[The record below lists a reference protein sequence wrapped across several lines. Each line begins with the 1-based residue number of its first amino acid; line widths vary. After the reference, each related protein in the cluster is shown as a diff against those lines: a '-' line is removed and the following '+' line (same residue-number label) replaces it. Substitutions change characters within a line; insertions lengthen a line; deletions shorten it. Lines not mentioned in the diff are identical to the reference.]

1 MASVIHSRRVAA
13 TLIPSASLRS
23 SKDDVDRT
31 NIPHL
36 TDISSLFFIR
46 PPPPCPATESKRLTT
61 FTSSLFALQPY
72 GQLTLMSLFTVFQ
85 CRLHLPGHKK
95 RAVSNSF
102 LIYWQVR
109 VLDRREIGRVFRIP
123 HNLFKSGKN
132 RKQNKKWWA
141 QENGKGCNSWGRTA
155 VTKENNADGRIPL
168 PSGMCGFKSS
178 PSISVFSATSPFV
191 GASPCS
197 DAYTVSPGKI
207 HMNRAAIAVVTV
219 HPLFGWTRCAVAV

>member
-1 MASVIHSRRVAA
+1 MTSIGPTFPIWLIFPPFFLSGHHHLVRR
-13 TLIPSASLRS
+13 PSLKDSL
-23 SKDDVDRT
+23 
-31 NIPHL
+31 HL
-36 TDISSLFFIR
+36 RLRYLPFSPMDSSLWCHYLR
-46 PPPPCPATESKRLTT
+46 C
-61 FTSSLFALQPY
+61 SSVA
-72 GQLTLMSLFTVFQ
+72 SI
-85 CRLHLPGHKK
+85 CRGTKK